1 MVFYYMILIK
11 NGRFHPE
18 KRISMSLTS
27 AFVNIDPD
35 RCTGCGT
42 CVRVCPSDIIS
53 LENRTAHAA
62 PDTDAAKCLVCG
74 HCMAACPES
83 AIHIPALDPSQNRF
97 FAFDLDPAWL
107 APGTGIPTSDLA
119 RLICSRRSCRLYKQT
134 PVEKETL
141 QDLIRLAVFA
151 PSGTNSQAW
160 TFTCLTSR
168 SQVLV
173 LGNAIKDFFK
183 RLNKKAENGL
193 LRKALALVG
202 AKTLDH
208 YYRNYY
214 ESVKTAILQ
223 METQNRDR
231 LFHGAP
237 AVILIGS
244 SPGASCPKEDA
255 LLAAGNILLG
265 AHTMGLGTC
274 LIGYVVGPMAADRS
288 IQKKLGI
295 PASETIHAAVALGY
309 PKETYQ
315 RITGRKRPVI
325 RMI

>member
-1 MVFYYMILIK
+1 M
-11 NGRFHPE
+11 H
-18 KRISMSLTS
+18 LTS
-27 AFVNIDPD
+27 PPVSIDTA

-42 CVRVCPSDIIS
+42 CIRVCPSDIIS
-53 LENRTAHAA
+53 LKNGTARAA
-62 PDTDAAKCLVCG
+62 PDTNAARCLVCG
-74 HCMAACPES
+74 HCMAACPET
-83 AIHIPALDPSQNRF
+83 AIHVPDLDSSLNDF
-97 FAFDLDPAWL
+97 FGFDLDPAWL
-107 APGTGIPTSDLA
+107 APGTGMAASDLA
-119 RLICSRRSCRLYKQT
+119 RLICSRRSCRNYRQT
-134 PVEKETL
+134 PVKKEIL
-141 QDLIRLAVFA
+141 QDLIKLAVFA

-168 SQVLV
+168 SEVLV

-183 RLNKKAENGL
+183 RLNRKAENVL

-208 YYRNYY
+208 YYTNYY
-214 ESVKTAILQ
+214 ESVKTAINQ
-223 METQNRDR
+223 METENRDR

-244 SPGASCPKEDA
+244 SPGASCPREDA

-274 LIGYVVGPMAADRS
+274 LIGYVVTPMAADRA

-295 PASETIHAAVALGY
+295 PESETIHAAVAVGY

-315 RITGRKRPVI
+315 RITGRKRPAI

>member
-1 MVFYYMILIK
+1 
-11 NGRFHPE
+11 
-18 KRISMSLTS
+18 
-27 AFVNIDPD
+27 
-35 RCTGCGT
+35 
-42 CVRVCPSDIIS
+42 
-53 LENRTAHAA
+53 
-62 PDTDAAKCLVCG
+62 
-74 HCMAACPES
+74 MAACPES

>member
-1 MVFYYMILIK
+1 MILKK

-18 KRISMSLTS
+18 KRISMNLTS
-27 AFVNIDPD
+27 ASVIIDPA
-35 RCTGCGT
+35 RCTGCGA

-53 LENRTAHAA
+53 LENQTARAM
-62 PDTDAAKCLVCG
+62 PDTDAARCLICG
-74 HCMAACPES
+74 HCMAACPEN
-83 AIHIPALDPSQNRF
+83 AIHVPALDPDLTGFSS
-97 FAFDLDPAWL
+97 FDLDPAWL
-107 APGTGIPTSDLA
+107 APGRGMAASDLA
-119 RLICSRRSCRLYKQT
+119 RLICSRRSCRNYKET
-134 PVEKETL
+134 PVTRETL

-168 SQVLV
+168 PEVLV
-173 LGNAIKDFFK
+173 LGTAIKDFFK
-183 RLNKKAENGL
+183 RLNRKAENFL

-202 AKTLDH
+202 AGTLDH

-214 ESVKTAILQ
+214 ESVKTAIEQ
-223 METQNRDR
+223 METENRDR

-237 AVILIGS
+237 AVILIGT

-274 LIGYVVGPMAADRS
+274 LIGYVVAPMAADRS

-295 PASETIHAAVALGY
+295 PESETVHAAVALGY
-309 PKETYQ
+309 PRETYQ

>member
-83 AIHIPALDPSQNRF
+83 AIHIPALDPSLNRF
-97 FAFDLDPAWL
+97 SVFDLDPAWL

-274 LIGYVVGPMAADRS
+274 LIGYVVAPMTADRS

>member
-1 MVFYYMILIK
+1 MNV
-11 NGRFHPE
+11 
-18 KRISMSLTS
+18 TS
-27 AFVNIDPD
+27 AFVNIDPA

-42 CVRVCPSDIIS
+42 CVRVCPSDIIF
-53 LENRTAHAA
+53 LENRTAYAA
-62 PDTDAAKCLVCG
+62 PDTDAARCLVCG

-83 AIHIPALDPSQNRF
+83 AIHIPDLDPSLNDF
-97 FAFDLDPAWL
+97 SGFDLDPAWL
-107 APGTGIPTSDLA
+107 APGTGIATSDLA
-119 RLICSRRSCRLYKQT
+119 RLICSRRSCRNYRQT
-134 PVEKETL
+134 PVKKETL

-151 PSGTNSQAW
+151 PSGTNAQAW

-168 SQVLV
+168 SEVLV

-183 RLNKKAENGL
+183 RLNRKAENVL
-193 LRKALALVG
+193 LRKTLALVG

-208 YYRNYY
+208 YYTNYY
-214 ESVKTAILQ
+214 ESVKTAIQQ
-223 METQNRDR
+223 METENRDR

-274 LIGYVVGPMAADRS
+274 LIGYVVAPMAADRA

-295 PASETIHAAVALGY
+295 PESETIHAAVALGY

-315 RITGRKRPVI
+315 RITGRKQPTV

>member
-1 MVFYYMILIK
+1 MNL
-11 NGRFHPE
+11 R
-18 KRISMSLTS
+18 S
-27 AFVNIDPD
+27 ASVIIDPA

-42 CVRVCPSDIIS
+42 CICVCPSDIIS
-53 LENRTAHAA
+53 LENGTAHAA
-62 PDTDAAKCLVCG
+62 PDTDAARCLVCG

-83 AIHIPALDPSQNRF
+83 AIHVPDLDPALHDFSC
-97 FAFDLDPAWL
+97 FDLDPAWV
-107 APGTGIPTSDLA
+107 APGEAMATSDLA
-119 RLICSRRSCRLYKQT
+119 RLICSRRSCRNYRQT
-134 PVEKETL
+134 PVKKETL
-141 QDLIRLAVFA
+141 QDLIKLAVFA

-168 SQVLV
+168 SEVLV

-183 RLNKKAENGL
+183 RLNTKAENVL

-208 YYRNYY
+208 YYTNYY
-214 ESVKTAILQ
+214 ESVKTAIDQ
-223 METQNRDR
+223 METENRDR

-274 LIGYVVGPMAADRS
+274 LIGYVVAPMASDRS

-295 PASETIHAAVALGY
+295 PESETIHAAVALGY

-315 RITGRKRPVI
+315 RITGRKRPTI

>member
-1 MVFYYMILIK
+1 MILIK

-18 KRISMSLTS
+18 KRISMNLTS
-27 AFVNIDPD
+27 ACVTIDPA
-35 RCTGCGT
+35 RCTGCGA
-42 CVRVCPSDIIS
+42 CIRVCPSDIIS

-62 PDTDAAKCLVCG
+62 APDTGTAKCLVCG
-74 HCMAACPES
+74 HCMAACPEN
-83 AIHIPALDPSQNRF
+83 AIHVPALDPGLNRF
-97 FAFDLDPAWL
+97 SAFDLDPAWL
-107 APGTGIPTSDLA
+107 APGHGISTSDLA
-119 RLICSRRSCRLYKQT
+119 RLICSRRSCRNYKQT
-134 PVEKETL
+134 SVEKETL

-183 RLNKKAENGL
+183 RLNKKAENVV
-193 LRKALALVG
+193 LRKALALAG

-214 ESVKTAILQ
+214 ESVKTAIEQ
-223 METQNRDR
+223 METENRDR

-244 SPGASCPKEDA
+244 SPGGSCPKEDA

-274 LIGYVVGPMAADRS
+274 LIGYVVAPMAADGS

-295 PASETIHAAVALGY
+295 PASETIHAAVAIGY

-325 RMI
+325 RFR

>member
-1 MVFYYMILIK
+1 M
-11 NGRFHPE
+11 N
-18 KRISMSLTS
+18 LTS
-27 AFVNIDPD
+27 AVVNIDPD
-35 RCTGCGT
+35 RCTGCGS
-42 CVRVCPSDIIS
+42 CIRVCPSDIIS
-53 LENRTAHAA
+53 LENHTARAA
-62 PDTDAAKCLVCG
+62 PDTDAARCLVCG
-74 HCMAACPES
+74 HCMAACPED
-83 AIHIPALDPSQNRF
+83 AIHVPALTPDLTDFSCFN
-97 FAFDLDPAWL
+97 LDPAWL
-107 APGTGIPTSDLA
+107 APGTEIAASDLA
-119 RLICSRRSCRLYKQT
+119 RLICSRRSCRNYKQT
-134 PVEKETL
+134 PVEKDML
-141 QDLIRLAVFA
+141 QDLIKLAVFA

-168 SQVLV
+168 SEVLV
-173 LGNAIKDFFK
+173 LGNAIKNFFK
-183 RLNKKAENGL
+183 RLNRKAENML

-202 AKTLDH
+202 AGTLDH
-208 YYRNYY
+208 YYTNYY
-214 ESVKTAILQ
+214 ESVKTAIEQ
-223 METQNRDR
+223 METENRDR

-244 SPGASCPKEDA
+244 SPGASCPREDA

-274 LIGYVVGPMAADRS
+274 LIGYVVAPMAADRS

>member
-1 MVFYYMILIK
+1 MNV
-11 NGRFHPE
+11 
-18 KRISMSLTS
+18 TS
-27 AFVNIDPD
+27 ACVSIDPA
-35 RCTGCGT
+35 RCTGCGV
-42 CVRVCPSDIIS
+42 CIRVCPSDIIS
-53 LENRTAHAA
+53 LENRTAYAA
-62 PDTDAAKCLVCG
+62 PDTDAAKCLTCG

-83 AIHIPALDPSQNRF
+83 AIHVPALDPDLNEFST
-97 FAFDLDPAWL
+97 FDLDPAWL
-107 APGTGIPTSDLA
+107 APGNGMATPDLA
-119 RLICSRRSCRLYKQT
+119 RLICSRRSCRNYKQA

-141 QDLIRLAVFA
+141 QDLIQLAVFA

-173 LGNAIKDFFK
+173 FGNAIKDFFK
-183 RLNKKAENGL
+183 RLNRKAENVL
-193 LRKALALVG
+193 LRKTLALVG

-208 YYRNYY
+208 YYTNYY
-214 ESVKTAILQ
+214 ESVKNAIQQ
-223 METQNRDR
+223 MEIENRDR

-244 SPGASCPKEDA
+244 SPGASCPGEDA

-274 LIGYVVGPMAADRS
+274 LIGYVVAPMAADRA

-295 PASETIHAAVALGY
+295 PESETIHAAVALGY

-315 RITGRKRPVI
+315 RITGRKQPTV

>member
-1 MVFYYMILIK
+1 M
-11 NGRFHPE
+11 H
-18 KRISMSLTS
+18 LTS
-27 AFVNIDPD
+27 PPVSIDTA

-42 CVRVCPSDIIS
+42 CIRVCPSDIIS
-53 LENRTAHAA
+53 LKNGTARAA
-62 PDTDAAKCLVCG
+62 PDTNAARCLVCG
-74 HCMAACPES
+74 HCMAACPET
-83 AIHIPALDPSQNRF
+83 AIHVPDLDPSLNDF
-97 FAFDLDPAWL
+97 FGFDLDPAWL
-107 APGTGIPTSDLA
+107 APGTGMAASDLA
-119 RLICSRRSCRLYKQT
+119 RLICSRRSCRNYRQT
-134 PVEKETL
+134 PVKKEIL
-141 QDLIRLAVFA
+141 QDLIKLAVFA

-168 SQVLV
+168 SEVLV

-183 RLNKKAENGL
+183 RLNRKAENVL

-208 YYRNYY
+208 YYTNYY
-214 ESVKTAILQ
+214 ESVKTAINQ
-223 METQNRDR
+223 METENRDR

-244 SPGASCPKEDA
+244 SPGASCPREDA

-274 LIGYVVGPMAADRS
+274 LIGYVVTPMAADRA

-295 PASETIHAAVALGY
+295 PESETIHAAVAVGY

-315 RITGRKRPVI
+315 RITGRKRPAI

>member
-1 MVFYYMILIK
+1 MVFYYMILKK

-18 KRISMSLTS
+18 KRISMNVT
-27 AFVNIDPD
+27 AACVIIDPV
-35 RCTGCGT
+35 RCTGCGA
-42 CVRVCPSDIIS
+42 CIPVCPTDIIS
-53 LENRTAHAA
+53 LKNSTAHAA
-62 PDTDAAKCLVCG
+62 PDTATASCLVCG
-74 HCMAACPES
+74 HCMAACPEK
-83 AIHIPALDPSQNRF
+83 AIDIPALDPGLHDFST
-97 FAFDLDPAWL
+97 FDMDPAWL
-107 APGTGIPTSDLA
+107 APGNGIATSDLA
-119 RLICSRRSCRLYKQT
+119 RLICSRRSCRNYKQT

-141 QDLIRLAVFA
+141 QDLIHLAVFA

-183 RLNKKAENGL
+183 GLNKKAENLL

-202 AKTLDH
+202 AKTLDR

-214 ESVKTAILQ
+214 ESVKTAIHQ
-223 METQNRDR
+223 METENRDR

-244 SPGASCPKEDA
+244 SPGASCPREDA
-255 LLAAGNILLG
+255 LLAVGNILLG

-274 LIGYVVGPMAADRS
+274 LIGYVVAPMAEDRS

-295 PASETIHAAVALGY
+295 PESETIHAAVALGY

-315 RITGRKRPVI
+315 RITGRKRPTI

>member
-1 MVFYYMILIK
+1 
-11 NGRFHPE
+11 
-18 KRISMSLTS
+18 MSLTS

-83 AIHIPALDPSQNRF
+83 AIHIPALDPSLNRF
-97 FAFDLDPAWL
+97 SVFDLDPAWL

-119 RLICSRRSCRLYKQT
+119 RIICSRRSCRHYKQT

-274 LIGYVVGPMAADRS
+274 LIGYVVAPMAADRS

>member
-1 MVFYYMILIK
+1 MNV
-11 NGRFHPE
+11 
-18 KRISMSLTS
+18 TS
-27 AFVNIDPD
+27 ASVIIDPA

-42 CVRVCPSDIIS
+42 CIRVCPSDIIS
-53 LENRTAHAA
+53 LKNNTALAA
-62 PDTDAAKCLVCG
+62 PDTGAARCLICG

-83 AIHIPALDPSQNRF
+83 AIHIPAMDPDLKKFSL
-97 FAFDLDPAWL
+97 FDLNPAWL
-107 APGTGIPTSDLA
+107 PPGNGVATSDLA
-119 RLICSRRSCRLYKQT
+119 RLICSRRSCRNYKQT

-141 QDLIRLAVFA
+141 QDLIQLAVFA

-160 TFTCLTSR
+160 TFTCLSSR
-168 SQVLV
+168 SQVRV
-173 LGNAIKDFFK
+173 LGNAIKDFFN
-183 RLNKKAENGL
+183 RLNRKAENVL

-208 YYRNYY
+208 YYTNYY
-214 ESVKTAILQ
+214 ESVKQAIDQ

-244 SPGASCPKEDA
+244 FPGASCPKEDA
-255 LLAAGNILLG
+255 LLAAGNILLS

-274 LIGYVVGPMAADRS
+274 LIGYVVAPMAADRA
-288 IQKKLGI
+288 IQKRLGI
-295 PASETIHAAVALGY
+295 PESETIHAAVALGY
-309 PKETYQ
+309 PDETYQ
-315 RITGRKRPVI
+315 RITGRKQPTV

>member
-1 MVFYYMILIK
+1 M
-11 NGRFHPE
+11 N
-18 KRISMSLTS
+18 LTS

-42 CVRVCPSDIIS
+42 CVLVCPSDIIS

-62 PDTDAAKCLVCG
+62 PDTDMARCLQCG
-74 HCMAACPES
+74 HCMAACPEK
-83 AIHIPALDPSQNRF
+83 AIDIPALDPGLQDFS
-97 FAFDLDPAWL
+97 AFDPDPAWMP
-107 APGTGIPTSDLA
+107 PGKGLPTRELA
-119 RLICSRRSCRLYKQT
+119 RLICSRRSCRNYKET
-134 PVEKETL
+134 PVAKETL
-141 QDLIRLAVFA
+141 RDLIHLAVFA

-160 TFTCLTSR
+160 TFTCLASR
-168 SQVLV
+168 SDVLI
-173 LGNAIKDFFK
+173 LGNAVKAFFK
-183 RLNKKAENGL
+183 GLNRKAENFL

-214 ESVKTAILQ
+214 ESVRTAIEQ
-223 METQNRDR
+223 MENENRDR

-255 LLAAGNILLG
+255 LLAAGNILLA

-274 LIGYVVGPMAADRS
+274 LIGYVVAAMAADRS

-295 PASETIHAAVALGY
+295 PDSETIHAAVALGY
-309 PKETYQ
+309 PNETYQ

-325 RMI
+325 RIF

>member
-1 MVFYYMILIK
+1 MILIK

-83 AIHIPALDPSQNRF
+83 AIHIPALDPSLNRF
-97 FAFDLDPAWL
+97 SVFDLDPAWL

-274 LIGYVVGPMAADRS
+274 LIGYVVAPMTADRS

>member
-1 MVFYYMILIK
+1 
-11 NGRFHPE
+11 
-18 KRISMSLTS
+18 MSLTS

-83 AIHIPALDPSQNRF
+83 AIHIPALDPSLNRF
-97 FAFDLDPAWL
+97 SVFDLDPAWL

-274 LIGYVVGPMAADRS
+274 LIGYVVAPMAADRS

>member
-1 MVFYYMILIK
+1 M
-11 NGRFHPE
+11 H
-18 KRISMSLTS
+18 LTS
-27 AFVNIDPD
+27 PPVSIDTA

-42 CVRVCPSDIIS
+42 CIRVCPSDIIS
-53 LENRTAHAA
+53 LKNGTARAA
-62 PDTDAAKCLVCG
+62 PDTNAARCLVCG
-74 HCMAACPES
+74 HCMAACPET
-83 AIHIPALDPSQNRF
+83 AIHVPDLDSSLNDF
-97 FAFDLDPAWL
+97 FGFDLDPAWL
-107 APGTGIPTSDLA
+107 APGTGMAASDLA
-119 RLICSRRSCRLYKQT
+119 RLICSRRSCRNYRQT
-134 PVEKETL
+134 PVKKEIL
-141 QDLIRLAVFA
+141 QDLIKLAVFA

-168 SQVLV
+168 SEVLV

-183 RLNKKAENGL
+183 RLNRKAENVL

-208 YYRNYY
+208 YYTNYY
-214 ESVKTAILQ
+214 ESVKTAINQ
-223 METQNRDR
+223 METENRDR

-244 SPGASCPKEDA
+244 SPGASCPREDA

-274 LIGYVVGPMAADRS
+274 LIGYVVAPMAADRA

-295 PASETIHAAVALGY
+295 PESETIHAAVAVGY

-315 RITGRKRPVI
+315 RITGRKRPAI